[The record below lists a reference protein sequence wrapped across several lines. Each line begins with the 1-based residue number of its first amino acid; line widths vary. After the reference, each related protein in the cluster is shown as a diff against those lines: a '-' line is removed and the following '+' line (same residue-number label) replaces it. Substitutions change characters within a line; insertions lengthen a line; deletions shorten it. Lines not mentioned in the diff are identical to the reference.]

1 MIEQFQEAQTIVN
14 PLRLAG
20 FALPFALLCTSAH
33 AMRPASGS
41 NCSSNWVNNEAAMQ
55 CFIQGEE
62 ETNHG
67 TAHPHYVACLP
78 NGELLCCVDNNHG
91 GQDCE
96 GVQASGRASL
106 AQQLKAILNGQM
118 VMMETM
124 RQLSDQVR
132 DLKSHTLTQPAA
144 KP

>member
-1 MIEQFQEAQTIVN
+1 MVN

-20 FALPFALLCTSAH
+20 LAIPAALLCTSAH

-41 NCSSNWVNNEAAMQ
+41 NCSSNWVNNEGAMQ

-67 TAHPHYVACLP
+67 AAHPHYVACLP
-78 NGELLCCVDNNHG
+78 NGELLCCTDNNQG
-91 GQDCE
+91 GQNCD
-96 GVQASGRASL
+96 GIAAAGRASL

-124 RQLSDQVR
+124 RRLSDQVQE
-132 DLKSHTLTQPAA
+132 LKYHTLNPPAA